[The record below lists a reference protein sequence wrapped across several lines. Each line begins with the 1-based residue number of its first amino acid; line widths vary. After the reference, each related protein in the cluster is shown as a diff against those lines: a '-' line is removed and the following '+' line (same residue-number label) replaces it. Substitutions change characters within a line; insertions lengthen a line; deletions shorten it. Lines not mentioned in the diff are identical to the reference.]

1 MCYACSVDLYNSK
14 GGMVMNKTVIQL
26 LLDNVKKY
34 KKVFRAD
41 TPKKRAKYKKFQKNI
56 NILIPLLNKRGR
68 DYIVQGEI

>member
-1 MCYACSVDLYNSK
+1 MCYARSVDLYNSK

-41 TPKKRAKYKKFQKNI
+41 TLKKRAKYKKFQKNI
-56 NILIPLLNKRGR
+56 HILLKLINKRGR

>member
-1 MCYACSVDLYNSK
+1 MKD
-14 GGMVMNKTVIQL
+14 Q
-26 LLDNVKKY
+26 KKY

-56 NILIPLLNKRGR
+56 HILLKLMNKRGR

>member
-1 MCYACSVDLYNSK
+1 
-14 GGMVMNKTVIQL
+14 MNKTVIQL

-56 NILIPLLNKRGR
+56 NILLKLLNKRGR
-68 DYIVQGEI
+68 DYIVQGEM

>member
-1 MCYACSVDLYNSK
+1 MCYARSVDLYNSK

-56 NILIPLLNKRGR
+56 HILLKLMNKCGR